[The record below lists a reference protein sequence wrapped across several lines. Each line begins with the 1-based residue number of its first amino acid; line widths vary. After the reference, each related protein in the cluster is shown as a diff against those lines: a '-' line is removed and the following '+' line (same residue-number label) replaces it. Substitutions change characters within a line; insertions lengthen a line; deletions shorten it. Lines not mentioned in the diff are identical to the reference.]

1 MCLAEPRRG
10 ANMKSTAQL
19 LATALALTI
28 LVVAGVGAQVISQPT
43 PVPLVT
49 ADSERWYLSGEPIT
63 RDGFIYYP
71 AGAQVAFNP
80 NEMIRSGSYLGV
92 PLYARTIDEPFSTI
106 YVPLARG
113 FMQPYARFRAGD
125 VAGTVGTVA
134 PTGVT
139 AANALAGVAI
149 VPLYQALGPV
159 THTAGPT
166 TDDYGLPRGVIPAV
180 PPTGTAAAGT
190 VGSPAAPTAPAQP
203 VSAPPAPMHT
213 RIGPAPQ
220 GINAVFVWFKDH
232 RWIGEGRTVV
242 LDRARMIEVGDLGGF
257 PVFVERETPEQR
269 IFVATAT
276 GASLL
281 AEYRR

>member
-1 MCLAEPRRG
+1 
-10 ANMKSTAQL
+10 MKSTAQL

-49 ADSERWYLSGEPIT
+49 ADSERWFLNGEPIAQS
-63 RDGFIYYP
+63 GYLYYP
-71 AGAQVAFNP
+71 AGAQVAFNS
-80 NEMIRSGSYLGV
+80 NEMIRSGFHLGV
-92 PLYARTIDEPFSTI
+92 PLYARTTDEPFSII

-113 FMQPYARFRAGD
+113 FMQPYARQRTGD
-125 VAGTVGTVA
+125 VAGTVGTAA
-134 PTGVT
+134 PTGV
-139 AANALAGVAI
+139 AAAYSLPGAM
-149 VPLYQALGPV
+149 VPIYQAAGPP
-159 THTAGPT
+159 THTAGAPA
-166 TDDYGLPRGVIPAV
+166 DDYGLPRGVIPAV
-180 PPTGTAAAGT
+180 PPTATAPAGT
-190 VGSPAAPTAPAQP
+190 GGSPAAPTAPPQP

-257 PVFVERETPEQR
+257 PVFVEREAPEQR
-269 IFVATAT
+269 IYVATAA